1 MLSGGS
7 ESGGNEQRSNLVAVQ
22 ADGVGFVIDP
32 RSTDVNR
39 RRVGDEAF
47 LFGIAIEA
55 GHGAQSA
62 TDGGRCPTS
71 SFQLPS
77 VGLDVASPDLEQA
90 QVSLIAE
97 GDELTEIQGIGVAGE
112 PSVAAEEPGQGY
124 VFRTGKLRVVDDD
137 GCRCGG
143 HGIPPKSMGLGRR
156 GDRAPD
162 AVSYT
167 H

>member
-1 MLSGGS
+1 MLSCRPEPGGD
-7 ESGGNEQRSNLVAVQ
+7 EQRSYFVAVQ
-22 ADGVGFVIDP
+22 ADGVGFVVDP
-32 RSTDVNR
+32 RPTDVNR

-55 GHGAQSA
+55 RHGAQSA

-71 SFQLPS
+71 SFQLPT
-77 VGLDVASPDLEQA
+77 VGLYVASPNLEQV

-112 PSVAAEEPGQGY
+112 SSVAAEEPGQGY
-124 VFRTGKLRVVDDD
+124 VFRTGKLRAVDDD

-143 HGIPPKSMGLGRR
+143 HGIPPKSMGLGRLSLIHISEPTR
-156 GDRAPD
+156 P
-162 AVSYT
+162 Y
-167 H
+167 